1 MKNKPTRK
9 SVIKKVKGDEEPPQS
24 NEHTVPPFPIFIGR
38 PNPAIYR
45 TGKEGIEAF
54 DKALKEE
61 ATKEQDKDTT
71 DFNKAIEAE
80 EAEKAKLPIDKLI
93 EIATKNNLLRKP
105 TESER
110 WATFIRG
117 INLHDIVKDCM
128 QSSFNV
134 FAIKYNKT
142 HEKEDIAFKISI
154 RKQKRDNS
162 ILGVA
167 MVLEMRRYGLYKD
180 VMHKTVSFRHIRELK
195 QDHVWKYALYGAIYN
210 SLIEMAL
217 AHIITLDDVDTGRV
231 KL

>member
-1 MKNKPTRK
+1 MANSIPTRK
-9 SVIKKVKGDEEPPQS
+9 HRIKKVKVDKESPQNPIS
-24 NEHTVPPFPIFIGR
+24 ESIYECIVPSFEKPTLSDDFTLIIGTAGGETT
-38 PNPAIYR
+38 N
-45 TGKEGIEAF
+45 
-54 DKALKEE
+54 
-61 ATKEQDKDTT
+61 QDKDTT

-134 FAIKYNKT
+134 FATKYNKT